1 MLVHDSWPWPAWPPR
16 WCMIHDPLG
25 RPPRGWATWDLL
37 EDGESPTT
45 RPTMK
50 SKDPRT
56 FQEPEP
62 NLLQCAKNGML
73 FKIKTARCVQH
84 DRFSK
89 LLIKSFHLHRR
100 LQNGSLACKNYH
112 STPPSL
118 PRAWAPRRFCAP
130 KPLPRIA
137 PRKLPRRQQYHL
149 AAMSNG

>member
-1 MLVHDSWPWPAWPPR
+1 MRMEGISTLNLYVARRPRALEPNLHPAS
-16 WCMIHDPLG
+16 H
-25 RPPRGWATWDLL
+25 
-37 EDGESPTT
+37 SPVGGT
-45 RPTMK
+45 
-50 SKDPRT
+50 PRT

-112 STPPSL
+112 SIPPSL
-118 PRAWAPRRFCAP
+118 PRAWTPRRFCAP